1 MAALSDD
8 DAVAGRAALS
18 TSLTALLEHVGST
31 LIDLVAGNP
40 GSVHDVR
47 GVHLLDH
54 LDPTPPPP
62 GALLLAVAT
71 THSAELLDLLT
82 SPRTEIAGLVVRPE
96 LVDDALR
103 EAAAARGLVLLALSD
118 GASWPHVVS
127 LLGQQI
133 EAEPDFS
140 APPAALTGEL
150 FDLANAICTL
160 IDAPVTV
167 EDRHNNVL
175 AFSDRQDESDVARV
189 AAILGRGPESF
200 LVDGDRS
207 AAETVRRARGV
218 VYIESPTGEDGRRLH
233 NRAAVAIRVDEEF
246 LGAIWAIVDGPLSS
260 EREGHLLACA
270 RLVAQR
276 LLRLRSAADAR
287 LAVRSDLVEAALG
300 GGPRAAAAIG
310 QLGLAGLRFV
320 VAAVAFDVPGEPV
333 TSGQALLARRLSERQ
348 RIALLLDDHLG
359 ATTPG
364 AVAAVVNDQVY
375 ALVPGAGAVDLV
387 ATVEASC
394 RAFVARSSAGDPLIV
409 GIGRVV
415 SSADELPRSRDDA
428 DRTVRVIREHR
439 TAPRVARA
447 EELDGDA
454 LLLEARSLV
463 ALRGHGPTPTY
474 RRLRDY
480 DEQRQASMLGTLRSW
495 LDHHGDAVAAAEAGH
510 VHQNTFRYRMRRIEE
525 IGECDLSD
533 PTTRFELALQLRL
546 FGAAYSRSTRR

>member
-1 MAALSDD
+1 MAVISDD
-8 DAVAGRAALS
+8 EPAAS
-18 TSLTALLEHVGST
+18 AAPGTSLTALLEHVGST

-40 GSVHDVR
+40 GSVQAVR
-47 GVHLLDH
+47 GVHVLDH

-71 THSAELLDLLT
+71 TSSADLLGLLA

-96 LVDDALR
+96 LVDETLR
-103 EAAAARGLVLLALSD
+103 EAAAARGTVLLALSD

-127 LLGQQI
+127 LLGQHQS
-133 EAEPDFS
+133 EPDFS
-140 APPAALTGEL
+140 APPTALTGEL

-175 AFSDRQDESDVARV
+175 AFSDRQDESDGARV

-200 LVDGDRS
+200 VFDGDRS

-218 VYIESPTGEDGRRLH
+218 VYFESPTGEDGRRLH

-246 LGAIWAIVDGPLSS
+246 LGAIWAVVDGPLSA
-260 EREGHLLACA
+260 EREQHLLGSS

-300 GGPRAAAAIG
+300 GGPRGAAAVG
-310 QLGLAGLRFV
+310 QLGLGSLRLV
-320 VAAVAFDVPGEPV
+320 VAAVAFDAPGEPV
-333 TSGQALLARRLSERQ
+333 AGGQALLARRLAERQ

-375 ALVPGAGAVDLV
+375 ALVPGAGSVDLV

-394 RAFVARSSAGDPLIV
+394 RAFLSRTVAADPLVV

-428 DRTVRVIREHR
+428 DRTVRVVREHP

-463 ALRGHGPTPTY
+463 ALRGHGPTPAY

-480 DEQRQASMLGTLRSW
+480 DEQRQASMLDTLRSW

-525 IGECDLSD
+525 IAQCDLSD
-533 PTTRFELALQLRL
+533 PTTRFELELQLRL
-546 FGAAYSRSTRR
+546 FGPAYSRR